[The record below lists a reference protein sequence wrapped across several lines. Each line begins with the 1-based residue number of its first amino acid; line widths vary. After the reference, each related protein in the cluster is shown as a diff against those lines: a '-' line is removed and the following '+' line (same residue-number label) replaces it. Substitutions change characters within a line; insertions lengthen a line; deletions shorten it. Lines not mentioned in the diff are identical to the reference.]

1 MLKKLPVIL
10 IVSVVIAVLLN
21 PIISLQV
28 KQIIFAV
35 SLTIKSIVLFLLPII
50 IFGLLFKTFV
60 KLSENAMKVIL
71 LIFGT
76 LICSNFINT
85 FITRY
90 LGEFLY
96 HSSIDFSSGLQQI
109 NPLVPYFSFELP
121 CLLKNEHSLFCGMI
135 SGWILAVFNRTLA
148 LKLSK
153 TIDVC
158 IGKLFAIVSALI
170 PLFIIGFVI
179 KCVAEGT
186 LLSILKGYSQ
196 ILILFILYSSAYTF
210 GFYLIANKFNFSNTI
225 TNFKNMM
232 PAFIT
237 GVSTISSALTMPV
250 TIVCAEKSVHN
261 KELADSVIPATVN
274 IHLLGD
280 CIAIPLL
287 AFALLKHYEI
297 PAPTLSEYFIFT
309 CFFVLAK
316 FSVAAVPAG
325 GVIIMAPILEKY
337 LSFTPEM
344 STLLITIY
352 VIFDPI
358 VTGFNVMGNGALAKI
373 IDNLSL
379 SLTEFGKTKK

>member
-1 MLKKLPVIL
+1 
-10 IVSVVIAVLLN
+10 
-21 PIISLQV
+21 
-28 KQIIFAV
+28 
-35 SLTIKSIVLFLLPII
+35 
-50 IFGLLFKTFV
+50 
-60 KLSENAMKVIL
+60 
-71 LIFGT
+71 
-76 LICSNFINT
+76 
-85 FITRY
+85 
-90 LGEFLY
+90 
-96 HSSIDFSSGLQQI
+96 
-109 NPLVPYFSFELP
+109 
-121 CLLKNEHSLFCGMI
+121 
-135 SGWILAVFNRTLA
+135 
-148 LKLSK
+148 
-153 TIDVC
+153 
-158 IGKLFAIVSALI
+158 
-170 PLFIIGFVI
+170 
-179 KCVAEGT
+179 
-186 LLSILKGYSQ
+186 
-196 ILILFILYSSAYTF
+196 
-210 GFYLIANKFNFSNTI
+210 
-225 TNFKNMM
+225 M